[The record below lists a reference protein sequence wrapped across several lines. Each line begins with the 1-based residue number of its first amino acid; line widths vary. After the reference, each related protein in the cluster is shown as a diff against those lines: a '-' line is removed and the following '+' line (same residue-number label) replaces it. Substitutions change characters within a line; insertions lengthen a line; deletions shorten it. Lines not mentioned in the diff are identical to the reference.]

1 MLWKPWNDY
10 LGLTLNRLLRVA
22 DLIRAARDGVA
33 DDHRPEMYEG
43 NWSLGVRGYERTC
56 GTLTWATQTY
66 EWLNVVSGSGGG
78 PVHFVMSIAGHAVR
92 FYHGSPENV
101 PERYRQASFP
111 ELLEQQRALEL
122 DGDLP
127 LGRSLRIAIENDEY
141 GHPESIFLIEVSEDT
156 GLTTN
161 TYLIPLPSRG
171 TVAPFA
177 TTNEPPASIPPV
189 SAEPVDD
196 QDEGS
201 TEGTKTG
208 PDNE

>member
-1 MLWKPWNDY
+1 MSWKPWNDY
-10 LGLTLNRLLRVA
+10 PGLVLDRLLTVGG
-22 DLIRAARDGVA
+22 LIRSARDSAA

-56 GTLTWATQTY
+56 GALTWATQTY
-66 EWLNVVSGSGGG
+66 DWLTVVSGAGGG
-78 PVHFVMSIAGHAVR
+78 PVHFVLSITGHAVR

-127 LGRSLRIAIENDEY
+127 LGRSLRIAIENDDD
-141 GHPESIFLIEVSEDT
+141 GRPDSIYLVEVSEDT

-161 TYLIPLPSRG
+161 TYLIPLPNRG
-171 TVAPFA
+171 TVAPFG
-177 TTNEPPASIPPV
+177 TTNDPPTSIPPV

-196 QDEGS
+196 RDEGS
-201 TEGTKTG
+201 AEGTKTG
-208 PDNE
+208 SNDE